1 VQINDLHK
9 FQAWNPW
16 AKIDPASKIT
26 YTGPVSG
33 VDAAYHWVG
42 NAEVGEGSM
51 TIIESKPGELVR
63 ARMDFLKPFAASYT
77 AEFTLKPEADKTTV
91 TWSLFG
97 ENDFMSKA
105 VKLVMNV
112 DKMCGDQFE
121 KGLAS
126 LSEIAALP
134 AECDFIA
141 RRIDEASKVKA
152 RNLGDMPFLGIL
164 DGTSCGAKGVKFP
177 LGTSLQSGVLRSMRS
192 AGC

>member
-1 VQINDLHK
+1 MIKKIVLGLIAIIVVFLIVATMQPAAFRVSRSATIAASPAAVFEQINDLHK

-16 AKIDPASKIT
+16 AKMDPASKIN

-33 VDAAYHWVG
+33 VNAAYHWVG

-63 ARMDFLKPFAASYT
+63 ARMDFMKPFAATYT

-121 KGLAS
+121 KGLKS
-126 LSEIAALP
+126 LGEVTT
-134 AECDFIA
+134 
-141 RRIDEASKVKA
+141 VK
-152 RNLGDMPFLGIL
+152 
-164 DGTSCGAKGVKFP
+164 
-177 LGTSLQSGVLRSMRS
+177 
-192 AGC
+192 

>member
-1 VQINDLHK
+1 MTKSSKPNLATPSPMIKKILLGLVVAITILLIFVAMQPAAFRVSRSASIAASPATVFEQINDLHK

-42 NAEVGEGSM
+42 NAELGEGSM

-63 ARMDFLKPFAASYT
+63 ARMDFMKPFAASYT

-105 VKLVMNV
+105 VKLVINV

-121 KGLAS
+121 KGLA
-126 LSEIAALP
+126 AL
-134 AECDFIA
+134 
-141 RRIDEASKVKA
+141 
-152 RNLGDMPFLGIL
+152 
-164 DGTSCGAKGVKFP
+164 
-177 LGTSLQSGVLRSMRS
+177 SGV
-192 AGC
+192 ATAPVK